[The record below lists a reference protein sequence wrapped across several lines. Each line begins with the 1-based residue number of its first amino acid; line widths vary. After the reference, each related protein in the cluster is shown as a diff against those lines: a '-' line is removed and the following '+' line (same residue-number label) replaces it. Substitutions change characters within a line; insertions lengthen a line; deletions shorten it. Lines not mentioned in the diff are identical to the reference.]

1 MNGEARRMNEEMQD
15 TTIGGETP
23 PSIAPGTIMIDI
35 ISQYRHTE
43 AIFKHLEEET
53 GACVL
58 CQGLFLSL
66 GEAAE
71 KFGFDLE
78 TLLKNL
84 HAVIGGEDG
93 CIREYRGEKRTL

>member
-1 MNGEARRMNEEMQD
+1 MNGEARKMNEEMQD

-23 PSIAPGTIMIDI
+23 PSIAPGTIMINI
-35 ISQYRHTE
+35 ISNYRQTE
-43 AIFKHLEEET
+43 PIFKRLEEET

-58 CQGLFLSL
+58 CKGLFLSL

-84 HAVIGGEDG
+84 HAVIGGDDG
-93 CIREYRGEKRTL
+93 CIR